1 LPHFLYSIRI
11 LFYQPQ
17 WLLLHAGAKGTNFMA
32 KTRESI
38 MADQTPDSQSNPLND
53 FETRNGNN
61 NGKLNGNGNGGE
73 NGYGEQNIQI
83 LEGLE
88 AVRVRPGM
96 YIGATD
102 QRGLHHLIYEVVDNS
117 IDEVMAGFADTI
129 SITIHADGS
138 VTIAD
143 NGRGIPVEEH
153 HQRPGLST
161 LEVVMTILHAGGKF
175 GGGGYQIS
183 SGLHG
188 VGVSVVNGLSEWC
201 QVDVKRDGILWRQR
215 YERGVAVT
223 PLVNMGPVEG
233 TGTTTS
239 FLPDLSVME
248 TRDYSFDILM
258 QRFREMAYLN
268 RGLTI
273 SLRDERSD
281 REATFYFEG
290 GLVSFVRYLNKNR
303 KCVQSRPVSTVREI
317 DNVKVEL
324 AVQYNDSWTS
334 TEFSFANG
342 INTVDGG
349 MHITGFRSALTRSLN
364 DYARKANLLK
374 EKDSN
379 LTGDDVRQGLTAVV
393 SVKIPNPQFEA
404 QTKAKLNNAEVRPI
418 VEMITADMLT
428 QYLEETPSEA
438 KVIIEKC
445 LTSARAREAARA
457 ARELIQRKNALD
469 TTLPGKLAD
478 CSEKHADRCELYLVE
493 GDSAGGCFC
502 GDTLVAL
509 ADGRSL
515 SFKELVAEQAKGKE
529 HFGYTIRKDGTIGLE
544 RLLHARMTKM
554 QAPVVRVTLDNGE
567 SIVCTPDHRFM
578 LRDGSYKEAAQLAAG
593 DSLMPLY
600 RKKSDMKEPGITIQG
615 YEMVKDP
622 RSDSWLF
629 THKLADWYNCWKGV
643 YDKTDGDHCH
653 HIDFNK
659 LNNNPTNIMRL
670 PSEKHLEL
678 HRKHVERTL
687 RHPDTVEKVRKL
699 HQSKE
704 FRAMM
709 STRMSLPEMKQALSE
724 RAKLQ
729 WEDETYKEYMAEQW
743 LEFYNTN
750 EAYREEVLD
759 KLNQEQR
766 KYWSDEDNRRLQ
778 AERVHAYFENHQEA
792 REAHSQR
799 SKAQWEDE
807 ELLAWRRA
815 KTQQQWTPDFRAQ
828 RRATLDQTYYR
839 KTVAA
844 LKQFEVDGKIDIEGY
859 SAHRL
864 VTRDASLLRFDK
876 FCQRYFDGNETLARE
891 AIVTYNH
898 CVVSVEQLDQTEDVY
913 DVEVPG
919 AHNFALA
926 SGVFVHNSAKQ
937 GRDRHFQ
944 AILPLRGKI
953 LNVERARL
961 DKMLENQEIKNM
973 ITAIGVGIGE
983 HFNMTKLRYGRIV
996 IMCDADVDG
1005 AHIRTLLLTFFFRHM
1020 EPLISGGHLYIA
1032 QPPLYH
1038 IRKGKQTIYVYTD
1051 EERDTL
1057 VEEYKAEHNGKEP
1070 EVGRYKGLGEMNPE
1084 TLWETTMDPAH
1095 RTILQVSIEEAVEAD
1110 KTFNMLMGD
1119 EVAPRKR
1126 FIESH
1131 AKNANLDV

>member
-1 LPHFLYSIRI
+1 
-11 LFYQPQ
+11 
-17 WLLLHAGAKGTNFMA
+17 MA

-38 MADQTPDSQSNPLND
+38 MTDPIDDINSDN
-53 FETRNGNN
+53 ETLLKEAAPKNGNGRNGG
-61 NGKLNGNGNGGE
+61 NGGNGNGGE

-102 QRGLHHLIYEVVDNS
+102 QRGLHHLIQEVVDNS
-117 IDEVMAGFADTI
+117 IDEVMAGYANTV
-129 SITIHADGS
+129 TVVIHEDSS
-138 VTIAD
+138 VTITD
-143 NGRGIPVEEH
+143 NGRGIPVAEH

-188 VGVSVVNGLSEWC
+188 VGVSVVNALSEWC
-201 QVDVKRDGILWRQR
+201 QVNVKRDGYEWVQR
-215 YERGVAVT
+215 YEKGLPVT
-223 PLVNMGPVEG
+223 PLERVGPTDE

-239 FLPDLSVME
+239 FMADLTVME
-248 TRDYSFDILM
+248 TRDYSFDILA

-268 RGLTI
+268 RGMTI
-273 SLRDERSD
+273 SLRDERTD

-303 KCVQSRPVSTVREI
+303 GRVQARPVSTIRDI

-374 EKDSN
+374 EKDGN

-393 SVKIPNPQFEA
+393 SVKIANPQFEA
-404 QTKAKLNNAEVRPI
+404 QTKAKLNNAEVRPV
-418 VEMITADMLT
+418 VEAVTAEMLT
-428 QYLEETPSEA
+428 QYLEETPAEA
-438 KVIIEKC
+438 KAIIDKC
-445 LTSARAREAARA
+445 LLSARAREAARA
-457 ARELIQRKNALD
+457 ARDLIQRKNALD

-493 GDSAGGCFC
+493 GDSAGG
-502 GDTLVAL
+502 
-509 ADGRSL
+509 
-515 SFKELVAEQAKGKE
+515 
-529 HFGYTIRKDGTIGLE
+529 
-544 RLLHARMTKM
+544 
-554 QAPVVRVTLDNGE
+554 
-567 SIVCTPDHRFM
+567 
-578 LRDGSYKEAAQLAAG
+578 
-593 DSLMPLY
+593 
-600 RKKSDMKEPGITIQG
+600 
-615 YEMVKDP
+615 
-622 RSDSWLF
+622 
-629 THKLADWYNCWKGV
+629 
-643 YDKTDGDHCH
+643 
-653 HIDFNK
+653 
-659 LNNNPTNIMRL
+659 
-670 PSEKHLEL
+670 
-678 HRKHVERTL
+678 
-687 RHPDTVEKVRKL
+687 
-699 HQSKE
+699 
-704 FRAMM
+704 
-709 STRMSLPEMKQALSE
+709 
-724 RAKLQ
+724 
-729 WEDETYKEYMAEQW
+729 
-743 LEFYNTN
+743 
-750 EAYREEVLD
+750 
-759 KLNQEQR
+759 
-766 KYWSDEDNRRLQ
+766 
-778 AERVHAYFENHQEA
+778 
-792 REAHSQR
+792 
-799 SKAQWEDE
+799 
-807 ELLAWRRA
+807 
-815 KTQQQWTPDFRAQ
+815 
-828 RRATLDQTYYR
+828 
-839 KTVAA
+839 
-844 LKQFEVDGKIDIEGY
+844 
-859 SAHRL
+859 
-864 VTRDASLLRFDK
+864 
-876 FCQRYFDGNETLARE
+876 
-891 AIVTYNH
+891 
-898 CVVSVEQLDQTEDVY
+898 
-913 DVEVPG
+913 
-919 AHNFALA
+919 
-926 SGVFVHNSAKQ
+926 SAKQ

-983 HFNMTKLRYGRIV
+983 HFNLTKLRYGRIV

-1032 QPPLYH
+1032 QPPLFH
-1038 IRKGKQTIYVYTD
+1038 IRKGKQTLYVYTD
-1051 EERDTL
+1051 EERAAL
-1057 VEEYKAEHNGKEP
+1057 VDEYKAEHSGKEP

-1084 TLWETTMDPAH
+1084 TLWDTTMDPAK
-1095 RTILQVSIEEAVEAD
+1095 RTILQVTIEEAVEAD